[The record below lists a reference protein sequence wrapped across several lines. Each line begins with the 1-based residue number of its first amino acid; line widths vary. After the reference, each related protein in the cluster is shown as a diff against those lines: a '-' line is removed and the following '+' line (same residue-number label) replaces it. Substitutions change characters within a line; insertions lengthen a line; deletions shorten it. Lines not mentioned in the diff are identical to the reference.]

1 MRIVTARIATAE
13 PAKMIT
19 PKIVEN
25 QAASS
30 DISQSKAAK
39 VSEPAKRISDG
50 AARLCMRKVCFGS
63 RSSSW
68 RLDQPKYMSAIRDQT
83 MR

>member
-1 MRIVTARIATAE
+1 MRIVRARIATAE
-13 PAKMIT
+13 PAKMTT
-19 PKIVEN
+19 PKMVEN

-39 VSEPAKRISDG
+39 VSEQAKRISDG
-50 AARLCMRKVCFGS
+50 AARLCIVNVCLGS

-68 RLDQPKYMSAIRDQT
+68 RLDQPKYIRAIRDQT